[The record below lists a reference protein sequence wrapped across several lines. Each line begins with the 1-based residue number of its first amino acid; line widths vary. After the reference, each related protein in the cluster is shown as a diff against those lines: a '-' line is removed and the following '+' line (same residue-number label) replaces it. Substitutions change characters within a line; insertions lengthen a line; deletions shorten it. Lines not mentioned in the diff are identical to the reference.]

1 MTDCIHLEFVVEAE
15 VTRLVDLMTRLE
27 KTDGAASAFM
37 AAIKIRCRECGLY
50 FTFEGLPRGVSF
62 YHPLVSSDRTELRA
76 PIKPAPRE
84 RLD

>member
-1 MTDCIHLEFVVEAE
+1 MVETE
-15 VTRLVDLMTRLE
+15 VTRLVETE
-27 KTDGAASAFM
+27 KSDGVAVGFM
-37 AAIKIRCRECGLY
+37 AVIKIRCCECGLY

-62 YHPLVSSDRTELRA
+62 YHPLVSADRTELRA